1 MLMTICA
8 VIAPGLV
15 AQAGAASFS
24 PAPGTYTA
32 DTTALT
38 LTGPETN
45 IGGVDEG
52 GIAVFSFDSV
62 SIPFGV
68 TIEVEGSRPFEL
80 RSAGALS
87 LAGLIE
93 GSGFDAET
101 GEAGPI
107 PGGPGG
113 GAGGTDGTQG
123 GFGSGGG
130 AHGLNEVDG
139 GGGGGFGG
147 AGATGGSETGTGG
160 AGGPAYGNLDVLLQ
174 GGSGGAGGT
183 TEGSTVGGGG
193 GGGAVQLT
201 ATSLAIAASG
211 EVFADGGDGNGGGNG
226 ASGGGSGGGILLHA
240 DTIDANGILSAEGGE
255 GGTGGCC
262 GDGGGGGGGRIAYEY
277 KSLVNVGN
285 PSVVGG
291 TSGTS
296 GPYGFGELSP
306 QVAGATGVITKV
318 QAATATTGG
327 ASSITAN
334 RAKLSGTVNPNG
346 HAATYRFEYGTSVA
360 YGSSTPVPNGVVGS
374 DAISHE
380 LVAQLTGLKPK
391 TTYHYRIVAED
402 DLGFVSPGADATFE
416 TKAFAG
422 VSIHGK
428 SVPVRNGVA
437 RISVSAKDS
446 CKGKLK
452 LIAKAGGAT
461 ASGKGGK
468 AITLGT
474 KAFSIAAGKKK
485 VVKVRLSH
493 RALRLLGDR
502 GSLKA
507 KAKATAAEPLG
518 NRKTTTHGLTLKSQK
533 KH

>member
-1 MLMTICA
+1 MMTMTCA
-8 VIAPGLV
+8 IIAPGFV
-15 AQAGAASFS
+15 GQAGAASFS
-24 PAPGTYTA
+24 PTPGTYTV

-38 LTGPETN
+38 LTGPATN
-45 IGGVDEG
+45 IGGVDQG

-62 SIPFGV
+62 SIPLGV
-68 TIEVEGSRPFEL
+68 TIELEGSRPFEL
-80 RSAGALS
+80 RSAGALT

-93 GSGFDAET
+93 GSGFSAET
-101 GEAGPI
+101 SEAGPI

-113 GAGGTDGTQG
+113 GAGGADGTQG
-123 GFGSGGG
+123 GSGPGGG

-147 AGATGGSETGTGG
+147 AGAAGGSETGTGG
-160 AGGPAYGNLDVLLQ
+160 AGGPAYGNLGALLQ
-174 GGSGGAGGT
+174 GGSGGGGGT
-183 TEGSTVGGGG
+183 LGSTVGGGG
-193 GGGAVQLT
+193 GGGGVQLT
-201 ATSLAIAASG
+201 ATTLTITASG
-211 EVFADGGDGNGGGNG
+211 EVRADGGDGNGGGNG

-277 KSLVNVGN
+277 KSLVNAGN
-285 PSVVGG
+285 PSVAGG

-306 QVAGATGVITKV
+306 QVAGATGVVTKA
-318 QAATATTGG
+318 QAASATTAA

-346 HAATYRFEYGTSVA
+346 HAATYRFEFGTSTA
-360 YGSSTPVPNGVVGS
+360 YGASKPVPNGVVGS
-374 DAISHE
+374 DAIPHE
-380 LVAQLTGLKPK
+380 LVAQLTGLRPK

-402 DLGFVSPGADATFE
+402 DLGFVSAGADATFK

-428 SVPVRNGVA
+428 SVPVRKGVA
-437 RISVSAKDS
+437 RIPVSAKDA

-461 ASGKGGK
+461 TSGKGGK
-468 AITLGT
+468 KITLGA

-485 VVKVRLSH
+485 VLKVRLSG
-493 RALRLLGDR
+493 RALRLLANR

-507 KAKATAAEPLG
+507 KAKATVAEPLG
-518 NRKTTTHGLTLKSQK
+518 NRKTTAHGLTLKSQK
-533 KH
+533 KR